1 MAHGKLG
8 ARYMKKKINVFR
20 NRFIEK
26 DSEEKQLM
34 STTNQIT
41 PALKEI
47 WDNEKDKIYN
57 DL

>member
-1 MAHGKLG
+1 
-8 ARYMKKKINVFR
+8 MKKKINVFR